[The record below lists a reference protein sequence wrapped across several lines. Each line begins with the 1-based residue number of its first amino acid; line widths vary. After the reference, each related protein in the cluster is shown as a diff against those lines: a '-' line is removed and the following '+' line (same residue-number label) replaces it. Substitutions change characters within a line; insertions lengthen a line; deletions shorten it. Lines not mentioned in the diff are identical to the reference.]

1 MGSAISSMVSQNLIS
16 QKPEVRYP
24 SSITRRLNVGYVGY
38 RRNGYR
44 RNGYT
49 SVIRRLH
56 VRYVGY
62 DLDILA
68 ARVFGK

>member
-1 MGSAISSMVSQNLIS
+1 MVSQNVHFPKTRGTLPLVGYTS
-16 QKPEVRYP
+16 V
-24 SSITRRLNVGYVGY
+24 TRRLNVGYVVY

-49 SVIRRLH
+49 YVTRRLH